1 MSPSPRRAEEPEG
14 RPVDDTIPGQARVI
28 DDPVYGFPTRLWM
41 ALEQHRP
48 PGFPRPGVWRSPI
61 RGPWLTAVCGAALLV
76 FLPLVILTGLL
87 DWIAYGPQWGEAMPS
102 DVGWLHLPIFQWPT
116 RPSWLFALTQG
127 LHVGLGLVLVPVV
140 LAKLWSVVPRLFA
153 WPPARSLAQLL
164 ERLSLLLLV
173 GGILFELATGVLN
186 IQ

>member
-1 MSPSPRRAEEPEG
+1 
-14 RPVDDTIPGQARVI
+14 
-28 DDPVYGFPTRLWM
+28 M
-41 ALEQHRP
+41 AAP
-48 PGFPRPGVWRSPI
+48 
-61 RGPWLTAVCGAALLV
+61 
-76 FLPLVILTGLL
+76 
-87 DWIAYGPQWGEAMPS
+87 
-102 DVGWLHLPIFQWPT
+102 PIFQWPT